1 MKYLIDADEAKEIA
15 QFIFQI
21 EESEYDYE
29 ITDTA
34 VYDNFGVDL
43 EGFHEIVNA
52 LFKILDFGISPLTQT
67 AFIGFS
73 KGNEWLVKKEVN
85 QKFIHALINW
95 ATEGEEIPADKK
107 GFIRTITLNGK
118 PEYDIQISRPK
129 ISEPLS

>member
-21 EESEYDYE
+21 EESEDDYE

-67 AFIGFS
+67 AFVGFS
-73 KGNEWLVKKEVN
+73 KGNE
-85 QKFIHALINW
+85 
-95 ATEGEEIPADKK
+95 
-107 GFIRTITLNGK
+107 
-118 PEYDIQISRPK
+118 
-129 ISEPLS
+129 